1 MNALA
6 HKLHEIAIVLENE
19 ASFHDMYK
27 KCAGESYA
35 RARTVI
41 ATFAH
46 RFAVAPSAVLSA
58 HRLDGS
64 ANREH
69 LRRYFDDIY
78 DIKGRTGSP
87 GFLELPPFAFWEDR
101 VKNAEPEK
109 PKAPTVKPTTKPAA
123 KPAAKPA
130 YQAGDFWDT
139 SFKRRDNE
147 LRARHGMI
155 WSEVELLKLKLLFVR
170 GCGLEQ
176 ICVELQRPADGVINK
191 LCSPLQLI
199 YINTISLKYYVTQ
212 NGWRACDEYVK
223 QLAKADAAIANG
235 DKDEHVKLLNQP
247 DVVDLK
253 TMSAQINAHI
263 SIAQGHI
270 DKVEAELLKARIM
283 SNKAAIIEIT
293 TKTLVN
299 GKDIKDFEDSEI
311 YDLIAAQ
318 EAEIARLEAIKTK
331 PKKLLTEI
339 AKRQEGIAALVAYLD
354 SKE

>member
-19 ASFHDMYK
+19 ATFHERYK
-27 KCAGESYA
+27 ACAGESPA

-41 ATFAH
+41 VAFAN
-46 RFAVAPSAVLSA
+46 RFAVAPATVLSA
-58 HRLDGS
+58 PRIDGP

-78 DIKGRTGSP
+78 DIKGRTGSS
-87 GFLELPPFAFWEDR
+87 GFLDLPPFAFWEDS
-101 VKNAEPEK
+101 VKNTDPGK
-109 PKAPTVKPTTKPAA
+109 LKAPTA
-123 KPAAKPA
+123 KPAH
-130 YQAGDFWDT
+130 Q
-139 SFKRRDNE
+139 
-147 LRARHGMI
+147 
-155 WSEVELLKLKLLFVR
+155 
-170 GCGLEQ
+170 
-176 ICVELQRPADGVINK
+176 
-191 LCSPLQLI
+191 
-199 YINTISLKYYVTQ
+199 YYVTQ
-212 NGWRACDEYVK
+212 SGLKACDEYVK